1 LVKFS
6 KNSKLSNCQKLI
18 TVTAVNALT
27 CPSGYTSGDN
37 DICYKVKLSYF
48 EASASCESDGGR
60 LVSIHN
66 AFTNNLIQQ
75 LAQKEGVLVWL
86 GLKCSDTVAKNCQW
100 DDGQGPS
107 YPYDAFYPGNPS
119 VIGSCVL
126 MMIGGQ
132 ADGKWISGDCDNMQI
147 GFACQVTQQVSL
159 SSIHDIC
166 SCADFTEFGGQCYQ
180 VFDQPLP
187 MATAESLCIEHCGH
201 ITSIHSNDEN
211 SMISTLVGAQTNYV
225 LTGLVRQSS
234 GSYNWTDHTAF
245 DYNNFGNN
253 NPAFG
258 QCVAMSMVNELVNIG
273 KWITVSC
280 GQELPFVCK
289 RGQTTTLS
297 IGTLA
302 PSTCDAPQFF
312 DGRGSFYSPGYPAS
326 YQGTNPC
333 IYILTVAP
341 EDLVQIHFI
350 DIQLGNG
357 STLEFY
363 NSFVDTVPFNT
374 ISGDV
379 PSSKYFTSSSNVM
392 KMVYRAGKQ
401 AADRWEAE
409 FLPANVPVFRFCLH
423 GYITNP
429 VDLYGGRLTAM
440 FQITSPGYPGNYPA
454 LAQCHYELST
464 TPGNRIL
471 LTFGEINTEQCCDI
485 ISVYDYNETPYNPL
499 LDRFDLFSGHIAAGV
514 KVFTSTFN
522 QMYVEFYTDSL
533 VQDTG
538 FTAAA
543 VIAP

>member
-1 LVKFS
+1 MLL
-6 KNSKLSNCQKLI
+6 LSTVFAHGI
-18 TVTAVNALT
+18 TFLLATIHVNALT
-27 CPSGYTSGDN
+27 CPSGYTNGDN
-37 DICYKVKLSYF
+37 DICYKVFSNHSSYF

-75 LAQKEGVLVWL
+75 LAQKEDVLVWL

-147 GFACQVTQQVSL
+147 GFACQVTQQG
-159 SSIHDIC
+159 

-180 VFDQPLP
+180 VFDQPLS

-201 ITSIHSNDEN
+201 ISSIHSNDEN

-225 LTGLVRQSS
+225 LTGLVRQNS
-234 GSYNWTDHTAF
+234 GSYNWTDQTAF

-253 NPAFG
+253 NTAFG

-289 RGQTTTLS
+289 REMGICAETTTLA

-312 DGRGSFYSPGYPAS
+312 DGRGSFYSPGYPTS

-341 EDLVQIHFI
+341 DDLVQIHFI
-350 DIQLGNG
+350 DIQLSNG

-374 ISGDV
+374 ITGDV

-409 FLPANVPVFRFCLH
+409 FLPAIPISTVPAVT
-423 GYITNP
+423 ITPFPDNP
-429 VDLYGGRLTAM
+429 SQCNQM
-440 FQITSPGYPGNYPA
+440 FTIPTNITSPGYPGNYPA

-499 LDRFDLFSGHIAAGV
+499 LDRFSGHIAAGE

-533 VQDTG
+533 VQDSG
-538 FTAAA
+538 FTASA
-543 VIAP
+543 VNAP